1 MKNYFKLLVFI
12 ICLFG
17 AGSVFPNTV
26 SALSLTPVRFEVSGD
41 PGQTLEHEFSV
52 INETDRTETFY
63 FSFANFEA
71 QGESGTPTFVDPKD
85 DIGTWIKTDIS
96 SVGVGPKEQ
105 KVVPFK
111 IQIPKNAEAGGHFGV
126 IFLGSSPRGEGN
138 TVSVGAQTGILVLL
152 SVNGEV
158 REEAGLFDY
167 GIKDGKFFH
176 KTLPVNLTYR
186 FKNDGNDRVKPQG
199 KITIRNTIFLP
210 TEKLSANPIEGNV
223 LPGSTRK
230 FEIPW
235 IKYERPLSYIP
246 KESFFGKFWDEV
258 TYEWKNFALGF
269 YTANLNVEYGSKG
282 EKVKDTTFFF
292 VFPWE
297 LSIVMFIVLLVLYFG
312 GKNSIKRYN
321 QYIIK
326 KARENMNSNNS

>member
-12 ICLFG
+12 LCLFG
-17 AGSVFPNTV
+17 AGSVFPNTA
-26 SALSLTPVRFEVSGD
+26 SALSLTPVRFELTGD
-41 PGQTLEHEFSV
+41 PGEILEHEFSV
-52 INETDRTETFY
+52 INETDKTETFY

-71 QGESGTPTFVDPKD
+71 QGESGTPTFVEPKEG
-85 DIGTWIKTDIS
+85 IGTWIKTETN

-105 KVVPFK
+105 KLVPFK

-167 GIKDGKFFH
+167 GVKDGKFFH
-176 KTLPVNLTYR
+176 KTLPISLEYR
-186 FKNDGNDRVKPQG
+186 FKNDGNDRVKPEG
-199 KITIRNTIFLP
+199 KIVIRNTVFLP
-210 TEKLSANPIEGNV
+210 ADKLDANPVSGNV

-230 FEIPW
+230 FEINW
-235 IKYERPLSYIP
+235 VKYERPLDYIVP
-246 KESFFGKFWDEV
+246 ESSVGRFWDNV
-258 TYEWKNFALGF
+258 VYEWKNFAFGL
-269 YTANLNVEYGSKG
+269 YTANLNVEYGTKG
-282 EKVKDTTFFF
+282 ENTKDITFFF

-297 LSIVMFIVLLVLYFG
+297 LSIVMLIVLLVLYFG
-312 GKNSIKRYN
+312 GRTLIRRYN
-321 QYIIK
+321 KYIIS
-326 KARENMNSNNS
+326 KARANM